1 MRDTRGEKIF
11 YAMNYVFLIAVALLC
26 LAPLVYVFAV
36 SFSANDAVKS
46 GLVTFWP
53 VKFTTVGYEYLL
65 VNQMFW
71 RSMLNSVVRVLLG
84 TLINLTCTCLVA
96 FPLSR
101 SNARFK
107 FRTVYA
113 WFFFIP
119 MLVGGGLI
127 PSYMVVKETGIMNS
141 IWALIIP
148 GAVPVFYVMV
158 LLNFFRNL
166 PSELEEAALIDGAG
180 QFRVLLQIYLPLS
193 TPSLATIAVYAI
205 LGHWN
210 DWFSGSIYLN
220 QLSDFPL
227 MTYLQTIVVN
237 YDPNKLTPTEL
248 ERMSKLGSETMEAAQ
263 IFVSMLPV
271 LLSYPFFQRYF
282 TKGLVLGGVKG

>member
-1 MRDTRGEKIF
+1 MKDSRGEKIF
-11 YAMNYVFLIAVALLC
+11 YFINYVFLISVALVC

-46 GLVTFWP
+46 GRVTFWP

-65 VNQMFW
+65 QNQMFW
-71 RSMLNSVVRVLLG
+71 HSMLNSVVRTVLG
-84 TLINLTCTCLVA
+84 TFINLVCACLVA

-101 SNARFK
+101 ANGKFK
-107 FRTVYA
+107 FRTLYA

-127 PSYMVVKETGIMNS
+127 PTYMVVKETGIMNT
-141 IWALIIP
+141 IWALIVP

-166 PSELEEAALIDGAG
+166 PSALEEAALIDGAG
-180 QFRVLLQIYLPLS
+180 HFRVLLQIYLPLS

-220 QLSDFPL
+220 KLSDFPL

-237 YDPNKLTPTEL
+237 YDPNKLTPAEL

-282 TKGLVLGGVKG
+282 TKGLVMGGVKG

>member
-1 MRDTRGEKIF
+1 MRASKGEKVF
-11 YAMNYVFLIAVALLC
+11 YIINDVFLVLVALIC
-26 LAPLVYVFAV
+26 LAPMIYILAV

-65 VNQMFW
+65 SNNMFW
-71 RSMLNSVVRVLLG
+71 NSMKNSIIRVIAGTALNLV
-84 TLINLTCTCLVA
+84 CACLVA

-101 SNARFK
+101 TNERFK
-107 FRTVYA
+107 FRTIYA

-119 MLVGGGLI
+119 MFVNGGLI
-127 PSYMVVKETGIMNS
+127 PTYMVVKETGLMGTFWS
-141 IWALIIP
+141 LIVP
-148 GAVPVFYVMV
+148 GAVPVFYVLV

-166 PSELEEAALIDGAG
+166 PSEMEEAALIDGAG
-180 QFRVLLQIYLPLS
+180 QLRILLQIFIPLS
-193 TPSLATIAVYAI
+193 KPALATICVYAI

-210 DWFSGSIYLN
+210 DWFSGAIYLN
-220 QLSDFPL
+220 QLADFPL
-227 MTYLQTIVVN
+227 MTYLQTVVVN
-237 YDPNKLTPTEL
+237 YDPTKLSPSEL
-248 ERMSKLGSETMEAAQ
+248 ERMSKLGSETVQAAQ

-271 LLSYPFFQRYF
+271 LCTYPFFQRYF